1 MVWRYGKVTIN
12 MLVMMGLVF
21 GGGAGGVEVRQLLC
35 GSSYSTCHRYLPTLS
50 FQHMKGPIIAR
61 LVMNAAIRAPEPE
74 RECQAFLHCKDHPL
88 G

>member
-1 MVWRYGKVTIN
+1 MEVWQGNYQHASNDGAGVW
-12 MLVMMGLVF
+12 
-21 GGGAGGVEVRQLLC
+21 GGAGGVEVRQLLC